1 MKKPFDVLVRRLV
14 LSADMSRLTKRQKGQ
29 QHNHVQTNHQTTLL
43 CSCNFSKEQRCRNS
57 QTSRSQT
64 TEDSCKEHESI
75 DARRED
81 LHQDTG
87 SPDTDG
93 QLVRP
98 QTSNPVIEED
108 SGERAESSS
117 QHTKRRDVRF
127 AICER

>member
-108 SGERAESSS
+108 SGERAESGS
-117 QHTKRRDVRF
+117 QHTK
-127 AICER
+127 